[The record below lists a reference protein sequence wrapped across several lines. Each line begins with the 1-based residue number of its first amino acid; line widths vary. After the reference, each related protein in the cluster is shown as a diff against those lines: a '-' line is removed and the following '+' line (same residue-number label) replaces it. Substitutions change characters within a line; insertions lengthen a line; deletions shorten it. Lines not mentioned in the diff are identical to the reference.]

1 MTKTDRDFGSA
12 PLAAAPIRSSPPA
25 APCRPSDARPC
36 PSPAAG
42 ARASLGGYGLSR
54 RRRPLVVRRGRPLV
68 VRRGR
73 PLVPE
78 MEEPPPRFFS
88 NIFPESQADLS
99 WVPEGATPT
108 RTITSASTPSP
119 MTRRLLQQNLSTPTR
134 SITPVQT
141 PSPMTRSRKRMLEF
155 EGSIE
160 PIACE
165 ALSPVAFMEKGKAKK
180 LKVVRSKKG

>member
-1 MTKTDRDFGSA
+1 MEKTCNEYVYDSDAPPPA
-12 PLAAAPIRSSPPA
+12 PLKPKRKRAKTNVIVVPSSSATNPIQEQ
-25 APCRPSDARPC
+25 PS
-36 PSPAAG
+36 
-42 ARASLGGYGLSR
+42 L
-54 RRRPLVVRRGRPLV
+54 
-68 VRRGR
+68 
-73 PLVPE
+73 
-78 MEEPPPRFFS
+78 EEPF
-88 NIFPESQADLS
+88 
-99 WVPEGATPT
+99 ATPT

-119 MTRRLLQQNLSTPTR
+119 MTRSMSNRLLQQNLSTPTR